1 MSTMQYLLPF
11 MKLVCM
17 TIVGK
22 TAVDVKGRNSLEII
36 GLSRRSARSSTSS
49 SAAWAGRTG
58 DLDLDLDLD
67 LVFFL
72 AEEDVALDFSWGAL
86 LRSLEESL
94 NRMSLLHRDF
104 RSRLLILIRNLN
116 RLQNLQDPVLLINNI
131 RQHLISI
138 RTAIQSLPQIIK
150 TYLVALLHDE

>member
-22 TAVDVKGRNSLEII
+22 TDVDVKGRNSLEII
-36 GLSRRSARSSTSS
+36 DLSRRSARLSTS

-58 DLDLDLDLD
+58 DLDLD

-116 RLQNLQDPVLLINNI
+116 RLQNLQDPVLLINHI
-131 RQHLISI
+131 TTS
-138 RTAIQSLPQIIK
+138 
-150 TYLVALLHDE
+150 Y

>member
-36 GLSRRSARSSTSS
+36 DLSRRFARSSTL
-49 SAAWAGRTG
+49 SAAWAGQRG
-58 DLDLDLDLD
+58 DLDLD

-72 AEEDVALDFSWGAL
+72 AEEDVALDFFLGGIAAQ
-86 LRSLEESL
+86 
-94 NRMSLLHRDF
+94 F
-104 RSRLLILIRNLN
+104 G
-116 RLQNLQDPVLLINNI
+116 
-131 RQHLISI
+131 
-138 RTAIQSLPQIIK
+138 
-150 TYLVALLHDE
+150 

>member
-36 GLSRRSARSSTSS
+36 DLSRRSARSSTSS
-49 SAAWAGRTG
+49 AAWAGRTG
-58 DLDLDLDLD
+58 DLDLDLD

-72 AEEDVALDFSWGAL
+72 AEEDVALDFFFRGIAAQFGG
-86 LRSLEESL
+86 ESE
-94 NRMSLLHRDF
+94 SDE
-104 RSRLLILIRNLN
+104 S
-116 RLQNLQDPVLLINNI
+116 
-131 RQHLISI
+131 
-138 RTAIQSLPQIIK
+138 SLPR
-150 TYLVALLHDE
+150 LSLSSSDSNL

>member
-36 GLSRRSARSSTSS
+36 DLSRRSARSSTSS

-58 DLDLDLDLD
+58 DLDLDLDL
-67 LVFFL
+67 VFFL
-72 AEEDVALDFSWGAL
+72 AEEDVALDFFLGGIAAQFGGESESDESSSPRL
-86 LRSLEESL
+86 SLS
-94 NRMSLLHRDF
+94 SSD
-104 RSRLLILIRNLN
+104 S
-116 RLQNLQDPVLLINNI
+116 DP
-131 RQHLISI
+131 
-138 RTAIQSLPQIIK
+138 
-150 TYLVALLHDE
+150 

>member
-36 GLSRRSARSSTSS
+36 DLSRRSARLSTSF
-49 SAAWAGRTG
+49 AAWAGRTG
-58 DLDLDLDLD
+58 DLDLDLD

-72 AEEDVALDFSWGAL
+72 AEEDVALDFFLGAL

-138 RTAIQSLPQIIK
+138 RTAIQSLYHK
-150 TYLVALLHDE
+150 

>member
-36 GLSRRSARSSTSS
+36 DLSRRSARSSTSS

-58 DLDLDLDLD
+58 DLDLDL
-67 LVFFL
+67 VFFL
-72 AEEDVALDFSWGAL
+72 AEEDVALDFFLGGIAAQFGGESESDESSSPRL
-86 LRSLEESL
+86 SLS
-94 NRMSLLHRDF
+94 SSD
-104 RSRLLILIRNLN
+104 S
-116 RLQNLQDPVLLINNI
+116 DP
-131 RQHLISI
+131 
-138 RTAIQSLPQIIK
+138 
-150 TYLVALLHDE
+150 